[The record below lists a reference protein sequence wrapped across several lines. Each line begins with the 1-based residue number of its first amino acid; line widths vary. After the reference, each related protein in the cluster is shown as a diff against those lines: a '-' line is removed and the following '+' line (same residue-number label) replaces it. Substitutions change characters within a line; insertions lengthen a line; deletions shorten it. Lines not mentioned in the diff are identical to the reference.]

1 MDVIL
6 LSRIQFAMK
15 IAFHYLYPPLSIGLG
30 LILVVMESVYIKTKN
45 PKYKQILKFWTK
57 VFALTFALGV
67 ATGIVMVFSFGNNWA
82 RYSRF
87 VGDVFGSALAAEGIF
102 AFFLEAGFLGVL
114 LFAWDKVS
122 TKIHFLATICVAAG
136 AHFSAIW
143 ITIANSWMQTPK
155 GFTIVGE
162 GRQARAVITNYWDMV
177 FNPSSMDRLCHVILG
192 CWLTG
197 AFLVISISAYYLLRK
212 RHTFFAE
219 FSMKIGLIVAGCSL
233 ILQLISGDS
242 SARIV
247 AKHQPEKLAAAE
259 GLYHT
264 KKSTP
269 LTLFGWTNDKT
280 QKVYGLKV
288 PGLLSFLV
296 YRNFHTP
303 VQGLDTFPKED
314 LPPVAFVFQLYHFML
329 MTWGGMAFLTLCALY
344 YWRKGRLHSTPWI
357 LKGLIAS
364 IALPYIGN
372 QAGWWTA
379 EVGRQPWIV
388 YKLLRTTD
396 GASRLISASQVLAS
410 IILFGFIYIL
420 LFALFLYLLNHKI
433 QYGPEEHK
441 DSEPVY
447 RDTLHYRKES

>member
-1 MDVIL
+1 MDVVF

-45 PKYKQILKFWTK
+45 PKYKQVLKFWTK

-67 ATGIVMVFSFGNNWA
+67 ATGIVMAFSFGNNWA

-114 LFAWDKVS
+114 LFGWDKVS

-136 AHFSAIW
+136 AHFSAVW
-143 ITIANSWMQTPK
+143 ITVANSWMQTPK

-162 GRQARAVITNYWDMV
+162 GKQARAVITNYWDMV

-212 RHTFFAE
+212 RHTFFAQ

-242 SARIV
+242 SARVV

-259 GLYHT
+259 GLYKT
-264 KKSTP
+264 EESTP
-269 LTLFGWTNDKT
+269 LSLVGWASDKN
-280 QKVYGLKV
+280 QKVYAIKI
-288 PGLLSFLV
+288 PGFLSFLV
-296 YRNFHTP
+296 HRNFRTP
-303 VQGLDTFPKED
+303 VQGLDAFPKDD
-314 LPPVAFVFQLYHFML
+314 LPPVRFVFQLYHLML
-329 MTWGGMAFLTLCALY
+329 MTWGAMTFLTLCALY
-344 YWRKGRLHSTPWI
+344 YWKKGRLHSTPWI
-357 LKGLIAS
+357 LKGLIVS
-364 IALPYIGN
+364 IAFPYIGN

-388 YKLLRTTD
+388 YKLLRTSD
-396 GASRLISASQVLAS
+396 GASRLISAGQVLTS

-420 LFALFLYLLNHKI
+420 LFSLFLYLLNHKI

-447 RDTLHYRKES
+447 RDNLNYRKES

>member
-1 MDVIL
+1 MDVIF
-6 LSRIQFAMK
+6 LSRVQFAMK

-30 LILVVMESVYIKTKN
+30 LILVIMESVYIKTKN

-122 TKIHFLATICVAAG
+122 RGVHFLATICVAAG

-143 ITIANSWMQTPK
+143 ITVANSWMQTPK

-162 GRQARAVITNYWDMV
+162 GRQARAVITNYWEMV
-177 FNPSSMDRLCHVILG
+177 FNPSSVDRLCHVILG

-219 FSMKIGLIVAGCSL
+219 FSMKIGLFVAAGSL

-242 SARIV
+242 SARVV

-259 GLYHT
+259 GLYKT
-264 KKSTP
+264 EESTA
-269 LTLFGWTNDKT
+269 LTLFGWPSDKH

-296 YRNFHTP
+296 FRNFRTP
-303 VQGLDTFPKED
+303 VQGLDQFPKED
-314 LPPVAFVFQLYHFML
+314 LPPVHMVFQLYHFML
-329 MTWGGMAFLTLCALY
+329 MTWGLMTFLTICALY
-344 YWRKGRLHSTPWI
+344 YWKKRRLHCTPWL

-379 EVGRQPWIV
+379 EIGRQPWIV
-388 YKLLRTTD
+388 YKLLRTSE
-396 GASRLISASQVLAS
+396 GASRLISANQVLAS
-410 IILFGFIYIL
+410 IILFGFVYIL

-433 QYGPEEHK
+433 QYGPEEGK

-447 RDTLHYRKES
+447 RDTLHYRKEL